1 MAQCPFCAEEI
12 KDGVLLCKHCKRV
25 FDEVT
30 ARDIRETKLFGNKTS
45 PEKFQLFILLF
56 NITISSWSIAAS
68 HIYEN
73 LSNETKTLFCLLS
86 IGSGAVLIKLFVD
99 GLPAVIRFCKGLLRF
114 LCWLVAAALLL
125 LVIGK
130 YFSGVAVIGAT
141 NIILFFIVWQLKNDQ
156 KNL

>member
-1 MAQCPFCAEEI
+1 MGKCPFCFEEI

-56 NITISSWSIAAS
+56 NITVSSWSIAAS
-68 HIYEN
+68 QIYEN

-86 IGSGAVLIKLFVD
+86 IGSGAVLIKLFIE
-99 GLPAVIRFCKGLLRF
+99 GIPTVIRLCQGLAKF
-114 LCWLVAAALLL
+114 LLWLLMVGLALIT
-125 LVIGK
+125 IGK

-141 NIILFFIVWQLKNDQ
+141 NIILFYIVWQLKNDQ

>member
-1 MAQCPFCAEEI
+1 MGKCPFCFEEI

-30 ARDIRETKLFGNKTS
+30 ARDIRENKLFGNKVS

-56 NITISSWSIAAS
+56 NITVSSWSIAAS
-68 HIYEN
+68 QIYEN

-86 IGSGAVLIKLFVD
+86 IGSGAVLIKLFID
-99 GLPAVIRFCKGLLRF
+99 GLPAVIGFCKGLARF
-114 LCWLVAAALLL
+114 LCLLGAAALLL
-125 LVIGK
+125 WGIGT

-141 NIILFFIVWQLKNDQ
+141 NIILFYIVWQLKNDQ